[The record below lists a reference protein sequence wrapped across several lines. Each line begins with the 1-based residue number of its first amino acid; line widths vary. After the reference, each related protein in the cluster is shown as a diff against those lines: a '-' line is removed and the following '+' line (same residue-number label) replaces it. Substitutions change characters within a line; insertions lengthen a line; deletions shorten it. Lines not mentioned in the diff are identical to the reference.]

1 MAEVCCYHSMHH
13 LPEPCRNTERFG
25 GLAWCVHCCQ
35 NWRTLAGT
43 LGCAASIQIGSFYQA
58 IMSEH
63 FYSGHHTITHS
74 CLSWHFFCKIFH
86 LLCKTS
92 LPRGDTKKVHNCV
105 ILIHRFFF
113 STTKLFQFSV
123 LDARC
128 QILCAECMGAVWC
141 SKRCIFKWSCLL
153 DKLRSYVLDV
163 LINIQH
169 W

>member
-1 MAEVCCYHSMHH
+1 MRAIYQS
-13 LPEPCRNTERFG
+13 RTKTRR
-25 GLAWCVHCCQ
+25 GLAWSVHWCQ
-35 NWRTLAGT
+35 NWGTLAGT

-63 FYSGHHTITHS
+63 FYSGHHTITQS

-92 LPRGDTKKVHNCV
+92 LPRGDTQKVHNCV
-105 ILIHRFFF
+105 ILIHRFFHNEA
-113 STTKLFQFSV
+113 LSV
-123 LDARC
+123 QCARC
-128 QILCAECMGAVWC
+128 QIFWAECMGAICC